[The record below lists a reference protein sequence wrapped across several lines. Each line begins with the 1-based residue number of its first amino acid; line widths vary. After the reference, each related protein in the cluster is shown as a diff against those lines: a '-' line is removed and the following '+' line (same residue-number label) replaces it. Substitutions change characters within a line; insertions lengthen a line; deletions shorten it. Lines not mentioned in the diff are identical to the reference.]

1 MTGIRETDFTEV
13 EIKKL
18 GIRIGTAMKADVLD
32 CVGKLEEEMECKT
45 RTKSCGSKTLKTR
58 TKGTGNGTLKISAYV
73 PQDMLADLHGMTRS
87 ELKDGVIAY
96 GSNSLH
102 AVACVTAE
110 ILDEDSN
117 KKYKAYPNCTIQTA
131 LSRSIDNDSEDISML
146 ELEIA
151 VMPDEHGE
159 GLYEAIESDLK
170 DDTVKQKWMEE
181 FSRELVT
188 AVAA

>member
-1 MTGIRETDFTEV
+1 MYGMIR
-13 EIKKL
+13 
-18 GIRIGTAMKADVLD
+18 A
-32 CVGKLEEEMECKT
+32 
-45 RTKSCGSKTLKTR
+45 
-58 TKGTGNGTLKISAYV
+58 
-73 PQDMLADLHGMTRS
+73 

-102 AVACVTAE
+102 AVACVTAL
-110 ILDEDSN
+110 ILDEDDN
-117 KKYKAYPNCTIQTA
+117 EKFKAYPNCTIQTA
-131 LSRSIDNDSEDISML
+131 LSRSVDNDSEDIAML

-159 GLYEAIESDLK
+159 GLYEAVVNDLK

-188 AVAA
+188 TVAA